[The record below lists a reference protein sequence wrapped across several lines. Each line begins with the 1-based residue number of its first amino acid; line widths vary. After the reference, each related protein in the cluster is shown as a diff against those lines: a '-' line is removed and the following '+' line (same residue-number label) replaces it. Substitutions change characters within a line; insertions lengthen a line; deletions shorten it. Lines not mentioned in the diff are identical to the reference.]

1 MAGNQEKIAWM
12 TRPLALILLT
22 YVALGTAFSLVVPL
36 NEAPDEP
43 DHFAYVRVLAQ
54 TARLPIMS
62 PIAAENE
69 TMEANQPPLFYA
81 LNVLV
86 AGWWPLDE
94 AIHGPLNSC
103 FSIELADAGRQTL
116 YRHDPTEAFP
126 FEQNRLALAYHLSR
140 IFSVLLGGGTVWITY
155 HLGRA
160 AGLKEPFSL
169 LGAGLV
175 AFNPQFVFI
184 NGSVNNDVLTALLGA
199 AIIWQAAVY
208 TTRPSQK
215 RLIGLGI
222 LFGLGL
228 LTKYALIAY
237 GGVIGLAILW
247 PIFTDFQTKKQQ
259 NLIGRLAWEGFLFSV
274 PVMVIAGWFYWHN
287 WQLYGDP
294 LVWDVH
300 LQAKGAAV
308 VRQSPFVWTDL
319 LEFARWHFI
328 SFWAVFGWLN
338 IAAPNWVYVIYAA
351 ISAVGIMGAAG
362 IMWRKRGLLS
372 PSHWLIG
379 CAVLLIYLSL
389 LRYIQIINWSGYQG
403 RLAFAAVAPIAV
415 ILAAGWQMLFPRRFV
430 KFLLAGLAGLVLSL
444 LVGVVAPA
452 YPRPQIYSPPTTA
465 QAVCM
470 RTRSGLLLDGVSG
483 DQRITGGAINLTW
496 HGLGMIG
503 SEGAGTL
510 ETILLLPDGTEV
522 GREQNSLNW
531 RADELIDVPVQIQL
545 PADLPRPTVLY
556 AAAQLRDENQ
566 GELIEF
572 QSATGRVLEAPH
584 TAVELIL
591 PGKQDI
597 IAEPQ
602 IKANALFGQQLQL
615 IGATITAEN
624 IILVWEGASSIDLS
638 YTTFVHVIDD
648 DGNML
653 SQADSQ
659 PLNGRYPTRVWD
671 VEERVVDIK
680 SISVQDES
688 TTLRIGVYHL
698 ATGQNLILP
707 DGREW
712 VEIKLSPK
720 QQ

>member
-1 MAGNQEKIAWM
+1 M
-12 TRPLALILLT
+12 TRPLALILLA
-22 YVALGTAFSLVVPL
+22 YAALGTAFSFVVPL

-54 TARLPIMS
+54 TTQLPIMS

-94 AIHGPLNSC
+94 AVHAPLNSC
-103 FSIELADAGRQTL
+103 FSIELGDTGRQTF

-155 HLGRA
+155 LLGRS
-160 AGLKEPFSL
+160 AGLKEPFAL

-208 TTRPSQK
+208 ATRPSQW

-237 GGVIGLAILW
+237 GGVIGLAVLW
-247 PIFTDFQTKKQQ
+247 PVATDFQTKKQQ
-259 NLIGRLAWEGFLFSV
+259 NFIGRLAREGVLFSV
-274 PVMVIAGWFYWHN
+274 PVILIAGWFYWHN

-319 LEFARWHFI
+319 LEFGRWHFI

-338 IAAPNWVYVIYAA
+338 VAAPNWIYAIYGA
-351 ISAVGIMGAAG
+351 ITGASLLGAAG
-362 IMWRKRGLLS
+362 FVWRRRGRLS
-372 PSHWLIG
+372 ASHWLIG

-415 ILAAGWQMLFPRRFV
+415 ILAAGWQVLVPKRFV
-430 KFLLAGLAGLVLSL
+430 TFLLAGLGMMVLSL
-444 LVGVVAPA
+444 LIGVVAPA
-452 YPRPQIYSPPTTA
+452 YPRPQIFSPPPAA
-465 QAVCM
+465 QPLCM
-470 RTRSGLLLDGVSG
+470 RTASGLLLDGVST
-483 DQRITGGAINLTW
+483 DKRIVGTAFNLTW

-510 ETILLLPDGTEV
+510 ETILLLPDGTEIN
-522 GREQNSLNW
+522 REQKALDW
-531 RADELIDVPVQIQL
+531 RAGEIIDLPVQIQL
-545 PADLPRPTVLY
+545 PADLPRPTLLY
-556 AAAQLRDENQ
+556 VAAQMRDENRD
-566 GELIEF
+566 ELITF
-572 QSATGRVLEAPH
+572 QSAAERELESPYV
-584 TAVELIL
+584 AVELIV
-591 PGKQDI
+591 P
-597 IAEPQ
+597 EVSEQ
-602 IKANALFGQQLQL
+602 IETPEIEIDALFGNQLL
-615 IGATITAEN
+615 LHGVAINANDVT
-624 IILVWEGASSIDLS
+624 LVWEATTAIDLS
-638 YTTFVHVIDD
+638 YTTFVHVV
-648 DGNML
+648 DGAGNL
-653 SQADSQ
+653 LTQADSQ
-659 PLNGRYPTRVWD
+659 PFNGRYPTRVW
-671 VEERVVDIK
+671 VPEERVTEVK
-680 SISVQDES
+680 NISWGDEAAAV
-688 TTLRIGVYHL
+688 RIGVYDL
-698 ATGQNLILP
+698 ATGDRLILG
-707 DGREW
+707 DGSEW
-712 VEIKLSPK
+712 VEIDLFHLEKPSNHK
-720 QQ
+720 